1 MKLKELLFN
10 HHYDFFNRYG
20 EMEPTSHAIN
30 LVADWVLEFSD
41 YPAEMWEDPK
51 DQKLIARAC
60 ITANFDDF
68 ADMAGAI
75 RRNAKEYARRLIA
88 QHEDYLTDLYYD
100 QLNQR
105 DEPQD
110 DFKHKVSEAILK
122 AHHDYMDSV
131 K

>member
-1 MKLKELLFN
+1 MKITDVLSNNYYE
-10 HHYDFFNRYG
+10 FFNRYG
-20 EMEPTSHAIN
+20 EIEPTSRGIN
-30 LVADWVLEFSD
+30 MVADWVLEFSD
-41 YPAEMWEDPK
+41 YPEEMWEDPK
-51 DQKLIARAC
+51 DQKLIAKAC

-75 RRNAKEYARRLIA
+75 RRNAKEYAKRLID
-88 QHEDYLTDLYYD
+88 QNSDYLLDLYYD

-110 DFKHKVSEAILK
+110 DFKHKISEAILK
-122 AHHDYMDSV
+122 AHHDYMASV